1 MNGKLNPLKNLLN
14 QRKFWMAFLGII
26 AATIMLATGQID
38 PHAWLD
44 AVMVIILSVIG
55 GNVAEDIAIKWGK

>member
-1 MNGKLNPLKNLLN
+1 MNDKPNPIKNLLT

-38 PHAWLD
+38 PQAWLD
-44 AVMVIILSVIG
+44 AVMVFVLSVIG